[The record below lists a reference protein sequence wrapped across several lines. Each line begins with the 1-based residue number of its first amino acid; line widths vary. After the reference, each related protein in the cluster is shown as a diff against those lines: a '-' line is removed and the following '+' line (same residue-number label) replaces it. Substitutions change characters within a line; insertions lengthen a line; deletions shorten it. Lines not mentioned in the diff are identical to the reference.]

1 MAEKNEGR
9 TEIIEIPKGVTVSV
23 LDKGFVKAV
32 GPKGEAQKKLK
43 NPLVKIVVN
52 QNNIELSTIRFTKR
66 DKKMLYSFYA
76 HVNNL
81 VKGVVNGFTYKLKVC
96 SGHFPMTVT
105 VKGNEFTVK
114 NLFGAAVPR
123 VMVIKDGVKVI
134 VTKDIID
141 VSGTNL
147 EIVSQVSAD
156 IEKLT
161 RRSQYDRRVFQD
173 GIYII
178 EKNGNPI

>member
-1 MAEKNEGR
+1 MISKHEPK
-9 TEIIEIPKGVTVSV
+9 TEIVEIPNGVAVSV
-23 LDKGFVKAV
+23 LNGGIVKAV
-32 GPKGEAQKKLK
+32 GPKGESQKKLL
-43 NPLVKIVVN
+43 NPLLSISVN
-52 QNNIELSTIRFTKR
+52 GKNVEISTKRFTKKE
-66 DKKMLYSFYA
+66 KKMIYSYVA

-81 VKGVVNGFTYKLKVC
+81 IVGVTKGFVYKLKVC

-105 VKGNEFTVK
+105 VKGNELVVK

-123 VMVIKDGVKVI
+123 VLMLKDGAKVV
-134 VTKDIID
+134 VTKDIIE

-147 EIVSQVSAD
+147 ETVSQVSAD
-156 IEKLT
+156 IEKLVK
-161 RRSQYDRRVFQD
+161 RSEYDRRVFQD